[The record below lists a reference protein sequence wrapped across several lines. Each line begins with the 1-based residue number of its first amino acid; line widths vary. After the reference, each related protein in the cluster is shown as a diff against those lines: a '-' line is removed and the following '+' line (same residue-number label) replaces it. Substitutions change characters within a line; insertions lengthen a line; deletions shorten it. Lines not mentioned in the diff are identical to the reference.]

1 MVRFRSSGSI
11 AAFISGCSVALALI
25 APWAACA
32 QTYPA
37 AASAA
42 SGGASVGVGAFVTQA
57 DPAGAPRVYGDVRS
71 PNRLSIVQLCNP
83 NNRRCT
89 LAFVD
94 TREGDDAASLVRD
107 YYRRTGGE
115 ATPNVTTQATC
126 AGGWI
131 ARISAEQGTVA
142 GGGILRGQALVCGY
156 VSAPAALRALLD
168 ACDLQIPGGCRQA
181 NHVNVAWGYWDG
193 LTPNGSVTEP
203 GRPYE
208 AATHTQGQ
216 SCDSALPLVESPAC
230 TGSAAVLLRAA
241 GLP

>member
-1 MVRFRSSGSI
+1 MIRFRSAASMH
-11 AAFISGCSVALALI
+11 AFISGCSIALALI
-25 APWAACA
+25 SPWATCA
-32 QTYPA
+32 QTPPA
-37 AASAA
+37 ATATA
-42 SGGASVGVGAFVTQA
+42 SGGASVGVVAFAAQPDNA
-57 DPAGAPRVYGDVRS
+57 DSPRVYGDVRS

-94 TREGDDAASLVRD
+94 TRQGDDAAALVRD
-107 YYRRTGGE
+107 YYRRTGGQ

-126 AGGWI
+126 GGGWI
-131 ARISAEQGTVA
+131 ARVAAEQGSVA

-156 VSAPAALRALLD
+156 VSAAAALKALMD
-168 ACDLQIPGGCRQA
+168 ACDVQIPGGCRQA

-193 LTPNGSVTEP
+193 LKPNGAVADP

-208 AATHTQGQ
+208 AAMHTEGQ

-230 TGSAAVLLRAA
+230 NGVAAVQLRGV